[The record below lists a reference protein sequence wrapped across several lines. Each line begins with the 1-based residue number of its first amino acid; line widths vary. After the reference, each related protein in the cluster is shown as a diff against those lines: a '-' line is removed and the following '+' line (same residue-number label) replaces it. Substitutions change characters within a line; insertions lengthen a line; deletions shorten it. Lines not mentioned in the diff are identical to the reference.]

1 MKKHIL
7 GIILLIIAITFTT
20 TEVKAIR
27 VRTEIDAAYSTGITW
42 KAKGNNISGTG
53 LYEDHVKRVVV
64 NGQKFTAYCLDPG
77 LKMNNGN
84 TYECSPISDPG
95 VLQILQAGADY
106 STTQM
111 ALRFYAVYK
120 GYGSQELKAMK
131 AAVIRFLQ
139 VKDAGESFA
148 AACTQEDPSSPC
160 SSNPYDYLSGNQAL
174 VDAAFE
180 LAKNSR
186 HYVNETRNS
195 TGGLTYTKDASST
208 KDKVVFKITSL
219 QRLSKVKFVCED
231 CTING
236 EDTFE
241 NVGSSPITLEVTP
254 APDCQPFTIKAYY
267 VPNGVHLCQYANSS
281 RTDNY
286 QYLIADFDTTVY
298 ADSEIDTSDEPSDV
312 HIDTGIGCQ
321 EECCTEGPVLEPGY
335 IEGNV
340 NNCCYDDTHS
350 EAREYNLNDLVC
362 YSDEFKVN
370 HYWKKCDSESYQDV
384 QMQGELNEYC
394 DIYCTERVTV
404 DIPHAITAT
413 SGRYFELTT
422 TVYGTKSPYVQ
433 GFKRCRMLIHF
444 KKWQDAYRKQVEEQ
458 VKQYKIFQE
467 NRLKELAY
475 QDAINAQQACTMTI
489 VVKCTAHEDNVP
501 SDYGTGQKDLTTGDE
516 IRKACP
522 NAGKSTNVAGKI
534 EGQAKGAGKYF
545 VKDYTKYPFI
555 GAEHNDRDYYWPK
568 LDERGFKN
576 DADGYYNFY
585 KLIEDSKAH
594 YKHADYS
601 YYTVLDK
608 INEANSFKSSQ
619 EALTDQI
626 GSGSCSAKGT
636 VSCTRTFSS
645 TCGDSEGELTS
656 HDENV
661 PAVKAQYAGAAA
673 AAMAKYQAAA
683 QTAKEL
689 EKKLTDC
696 DEYFTSGPGTDA
708 ASHYNFRPS
717 FFGFEYSQ
725 VYLTEYGDLEKDV
738 SRIGFDNSPGCTI
751 EGPILGPDSEDGLD
765 SPQYSTLYY
774 SDKFTE
780 AEDFKNTTLEWEES
794 AQHYKTYLDEE
805 YKADQ
810 RFVQDAKYH
819 ATCSWDEPENTKYT
833 LVPRGNVQA
842 GSFNTTKNDRQYQVY
857 LATLE
862 GTYDTRWLLSGIGSN
877 SKFDAFFANGNVCS
891 VLQNATTDGLFHC
904 GLKIDWEIIQTGKCN
919 PTPSGKTVVKTEECE
934 IISGTEQVLTFKL
947 IDPSQVF
954 TCSSYSDCGYGY
966 NWFEEEH
973 GQDALSEI
981 KRRGEN
987 GETYSPSRISYQISL
1002 DSKDMRQIKN
1012 YNRER
1017 ENNNYGG
1024 YSDFSLQ
1031 CNCPESSEECGSLS
1045 VTGGDDQTCRRSSSC
1060 TKCRSTFLD
1069 NLYNGVVKYDG
1080 TNHSVTKG
1088 IGSLGSIRDSGK
1100 IHWAES

>member
-1 MKKHIL
+1 MKKRII

-42 KAKGNNISGTG
+42 RALGNDTAGTG
-53 LYEDHVKRVVV
+53 PYEDHVKRVVV

-77 LKMNNGN
+77 LRMSNG
-84 TYECSPISDPG
+84 TLYDCSPLSDPG
-95 VLQILQAGADY
+95 ALQIVKSNLDY
-106 STTQM
+106 STTQL
-111 ALRFYAVYK
+111 ALRFYAAMK
-120 GYGSQELKAMK
+120 GYGSSALKEMK
-131 AAVIRFLQ
+131 AAVVRFHQIKSGLGTVMQ
-139 VKDAGESFA
+139 
-148 AACTQEDPSSPC
+148 AACQADGSALTC
-160 SSNPYDYLSGNQAL
+160 SANPYDYLSGNQAL
-174 VDAAFE
+174 VDAAYA
-180 LAKNSR
+180 LAQNARSSIDSLT
-186 HYVNETRNS
+186 NAS
-195 TGGLTYTKDASST
+195 GGLTYTKDASST
-208 KDKVVFKITSL
+208 KDKVVFKVTSL
-219 QRLSKVKFVCED
+219 QKLNKVKFVCED

-241 NVGSSPITLEVTP
+241 NVGGSPITLEVRP

-267 VPNGVHLCQYANSS
+267 VPEGIHICHNANSS
-281 RTDNY
+281 VQENF
-286 QYLIADFDTTVY
+286 QYLVADFDASAY
-298 ADSEIDTSDEPSDV
+298 GGAQEIDTSGDPIDV
-312 HIDTGIGCQ
+312 HIDTGIGCE

-362 YSDEFKVN
+362 YSEDFKVD
-370 HYWKKCDSESYQDV
+370 HYWKKCDVEPYQDV

-467 NRLKELAY
+467 NRLKELGY
-475 QDAINAQQACTMTI
+475 KDAIDASRDCTWKAKVT
-489 VVKCTAHEDNVP
+489 C
-501 SDYGTGQKDLTTGDE
+501 TGDSASE
-516 IRKACP
+516 SLPAENNQPACSASVTIDP
-522 NAGKSTNVAGKI
+522 GDCASVDFGPVNYKQFN
-534 EGQAKGAGKYF
+534 F
-545 VKDYTKYPFI
+545 VGT
-555 GAEHNDRDYYWPK
+555 EHLNKRYYWPK
-568 LDERGFKN
+568 LDEKGFKQ
-576 DADGYYNFY
+576 DADGYYNYY
-585 KLIEDSKAH
+585 KLLEDGSGQYTH
-594 YKHADYS
+594 RDYS
-601 YYTVLDK
+601 YFSVK
-608 INEANSFKSSQ
+608 
-619 EALTDQI
+619 DQI
-626 GSGSCSAKGT
+626 NSAHTKYNECSSRQKSDSDGRCTATAYLKCKYEYTISGSGCNSSEDALVAEHEDV
-636 VSCTRTFSS
+636 VSTYNSYKS
-645 TCGDSEGELTS
+645 T
-656 HDENV
+656 
-661 PAVKAQYAGAAA
+661 AAA
-673 AAMAKYQAAA
+673 ALAKYQAAA

-696 DEYFTSGPGTDA
+696 DEYFTAGPGANA
-708 ASHYNFRPS
+708 AAHYNFNPS

-725 VYLTEYGDLEKDV
+725 VYLTEYGDLQKDV
-738 SRIGFDNSPGCTI
+738 SIIGFDNSPGCTI
-751 EGPILGPDSEDGLD
+751 DGPILGPDGEDGLVA
-765 SPQYSTLYY
+765 PQYSTLYY
-774 SDKFTE
+774 SDKITE
-780 AEDFKNTTLEWEES
+780 AEDFKNTRLEWEES
-794 AQHYKTYLDEE
+794 PQHYKTYLDVE

-833 LVPRGNVQA
+833 LVPKGIVQE
-842 GSFNTTKNDRQYQVY
+842 GTFNTTKNDRQYQVY

-891 VLQNATTDGLFHC
+891 ALQNATTDGLFHC
-904 GLKIDWEIIQTGKCN
+904 GLKIDWEIIRTGKCN

-934 IISGTEQVLTFKL
+934 AITGTEQVLTFKI
-947 IDPSQVF
+947 IDPAQVF

-973 GQDALSEI
+973 GRDALSEI

-987 GETYSPSRISYQISL
+987 GETYSPSRVSYQISL
-1002 DSKDMRQIKN
+1002 NSKDMRQIKN
-1012 YNRER
+1012 YNEER
-1017 ENNNYGG
+1017 ENNRYGG

-1031 CNCPESSEECGSLS
+1031 CECPESSEECGALS

-1060 TKCRSTFLD
+1060 NKCRSTFLD
-1069 NLYNGVVKYDG
+1069 NLYNGVVKYNG

-1100 IHWAES
+1100 IHWAED